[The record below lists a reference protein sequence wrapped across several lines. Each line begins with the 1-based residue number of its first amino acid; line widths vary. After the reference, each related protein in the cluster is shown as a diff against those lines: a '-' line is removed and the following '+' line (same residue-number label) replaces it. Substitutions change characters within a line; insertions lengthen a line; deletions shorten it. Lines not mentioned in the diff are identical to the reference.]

1 MCIRDSAD
9 TVLSLDGKNP
19 QVAARL
25 LASFKTFRQ
34 LEPVRRASAEAAL
47 RRVAQTPGLSA
58 DVADI
63 ATRSLG

>member
-1 MCIRDSAD
+1 ML
-9 TVLSLDGKNP
+9 TLDGKNP

-34 LEPVRRASAEAAL
+34 LEPVRRASAERAL
-47 RRVAQTPGLSA
+47 RKVAETPGLSP

-63 ATRSLG
+63 ATRALG